1 MCIRDRYTIH
11 LCHILPA
18 AYPERS
24 DPIVHGSCLLYTSR
38 SAHFVDQ
45 CFDDGHTKT
54 GAFVLCAGIR
64 FFLSK
69 RLEQFFFYEG
79 LRYTNAGIPDHKFI
93 DCGCIIK
100 RNCAG
105 ISINASARLVVF
117 DGVAEQ
123 VKHNLADLKWASH
136 QMCIR
141 DSGMDEQEALEGM
154 VQFIEHL

>member
-1 MCIRDRYTIH
+1 MNN
-11 LCHILPA
+11 
-18 AYPERS
+18 PERKS
-24 DPIVHGSCLLYTSR
+24 EGEGRTDVKGTFYLNR

-93 DCGCIIK
+93 DCSCIIE
-100 RNCAG
+100 RNFAG

-123 VKHNLADLKWASH
+123 VSIIWR
-136 QMCIR
+136 I
-141 DSGMDEQEALEGM
+141 
-154 VQFIEHL
+154 